1 MCSITAKKILVLLAT
16 SLPVSLFASDQCV
29 PVKNFIVLGKSAER
43 CVTEI
48 KLGKEKADDVLAK
61 YGFCTNVRDARDDVE
76 KRLHQLPPA
85 TMNGCAKQ
93 NLQAYTD
100 AATSLQR
107 LYQIEL
113 QLH

>member
-1 MCSITAKKILVLLAT
+1 MLVLLAT
-16 SLPVSLFASDQCV
+16 CLPLSLFASDQCV
-29 PVKNFIVLGKSAER
+29 PINNFIIMGKSAER
-43 CVTEI
+43 CVSEI
-48 KLGKEKADDVLAK
+48 KLGKKKVNDVLAN
-61 YGFCTNVRDARDDVE
+61 YGFCTNVREARDNVE
-76 KRLHQLPPA
+76 KQIHDLPTT
-85 TMNGCAKQ
+85 TMNHCAKK